1 MPAYITSANGAGG
14 PLSGSG
20 GSTTCVGRVRAR
32 APRRFTQRQTHTRKS
47 NAEQHTQRKRPTS
60 TTSTT
65 IGRSRRAD
73 VALEHEGHSVSR
85 VHARVDAGALAV
97 IVVDLGSSKGTRVGS
112 AAAEKVTSSVLL
124 PGDQIFLG
132 ESVLTYKL
140 GETKGSGGGSS
151 GGKKKGLFGMFKK

>member
-1 MPAYITSANGAGG
+1 MPLDLFRPVVSEATAQIDQQLQPFFQSTQWKELAASAGAGKQ
-14 PLSGSG
+14 LVVSTSGMNQ
-20 GSTTCVGRVRAR
+20 TYKIDGR
-32 APRRFTQRQTHTRKS
+32 
-47 NAEQHTQRKRPTS
+47 
-60 TTSTT
+60 STT

>member
-1 MPAYITSANGAGG
+1 MDAADDD
-14 PLSGSG
+14 
-20 GSTTCVGRVRAR
+20 VV
-32 APRRFTQRQTHTRKS
+32 
-47 NAEQHTQRKRPTS
+47 
-60 TTSTT
+60 
-65 IGRSRRAD
+65 AD